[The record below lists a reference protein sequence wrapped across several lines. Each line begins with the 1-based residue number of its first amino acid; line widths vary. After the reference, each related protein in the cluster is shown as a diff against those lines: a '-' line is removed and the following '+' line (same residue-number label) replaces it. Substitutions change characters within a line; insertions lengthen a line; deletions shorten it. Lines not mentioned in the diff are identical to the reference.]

1 MFAELMRPLS
11 IVLFLVIVSSQAAVS
26 GQTTRAEI
34 IEKQRADKA
43 AKLET
48 YKPGRL
54 EKILINAEDG
64 KLKRL
69 VAPYNGFYVG
79 YGYSYKPTG
88 SGFAVGGG
96 FRHDLFDRRARI
108 VFEAGQSYRN
118 YNMVRGDFSLPRL
131 AQGRL
136 EAGVEGVYRRQPQDD
151 YFGPGP
157 DSREQD
163 RVSYLYKDTEVNGRA
178 ILTLKPWFHIGTRAG
193 RIAPDI
199 GSGTDDLIPSIEA
212 LFDDEAAPGLN
223 EQPAFLFGEGFAEI
237 DYRDEPGHTRAGG
250 HYTLSLRGYS
260 DRDLDQYGFRAVD
273 MRLQQFIPI
282 FDKKRVF
289 AFQLVVSGSDA
300 TNGGRVPFYMHPT
313 LGGGQ
318 TLRSE
323 RDYRFRDT
331 HMVLMNAEYRWEA
344 FSALDMALFTD
355 WGKVAPKFSALDFSD
370 LEHAYG
376 IGFRVV
382 AAQNVIFRLDIATGG
397 STGIRYM
404 FKFNRVF

>member
-1 MFAELMRPLS
+1 MFQKTMRPLA
-11 IVLFLVIVSSQAAVS
+11 IALFLVIVSGQAAVS
-26 GQTTRAEI
+26 GQTTRAEL
-34 IEKQRADKA
+34 IEKQREDKA

-64 KLKRL
+64 KLRRL
-69 VAPYNGFYVG
+69 IAPHNGFFVG
-79 YGYSYKPTG
+79 WGYTYRPTG
-88 SGFAVGGG
+88 AGFALGGG
-96 FRHDLFDRRARI
+96 FRHDLFDRRARV
-108 VFEAGQSYRN
+108 VFEAGQSFRN

-131 AQGRL
+131 AHGNL
-136 EAGVEGVYRRQPQDD
+136 EVGVEGVYRHQPQDD

-157 DSREQD
+157 DSLGEN
-163 RVSYLYKDTEVNGRA
+163 RVSYLYKDNEFNGRA
-178 ILTLKPWFHIGTRAG
+178 VFTPRSWFNVGTRFG
-193 RIAPDI
+193 RISPTIDQ
-199 GSGTDDLIPSIEA
+199 GTDDLMPSIEQV
-212 LFDDEAAPGLN
+212 FDDSDAPGLT
-223 EQPAFLFGEGFAEI
+223 EQPTFLYGEGFAEI

-250 HYTLSLRGYS
+250 HYAVRLRKYS
-260 DRDLDQYGFRAVD
+260 DRDLDQYGFNAVD
-273 MRLQQFIPI
+273 VRLRQFFPI

-289 AFQLVVSGSDA
+289 AFQLAVSGTDA
-300 TNGGRVPFYMHPT
+300 ASGSRVPFYYQPT

-318 TLRSE
+318 SLRSE

-331 HMVLMNAEYRWEA
+331 HMLLMNAEYRWEA

-355 WGKVAPKFSALDFSD
+355 WGKVAPKFSDLDFSD

-397 STGIRYM
+397 SEGIRYM
-404 FKFNRVF
+404 FKYSKVF

>member
-1 MFAELMRPLS
+1 MRPLS

-26 GQTTRAEI
+26 GQTTRTEI
-34 IEKQRADKA
+34 IEKQREDKA
-43 AKLET
+43 ATLAT

-54 EKILINAEDG
+54 EKLLMNAEDG

-88 SGFAVGGG
+88 SGFALGGG
-96 FRHDLFDRRARI
+96 FRHDLFDRRARV

-157 DSREQD
+157 DSRE
-163 RVSYLYKDTEVNGRA
+163 RIASATCTRTPSSTGARSSPFGRGSR
-178 ILTLKPWFHIGTRAG
+178 IGTRAG

-199 GSGTDDLIPSIEA
+199 GSGTDDLIPSIEE

-273 MRLQQFIPI
+273 MRLQQFVPI

-300 TNGGRVPFYMHPT
+300 TTAGRVPFYMQPT

-331 HMVLMNAEYRWEA
+331 HMLLMNAEYRWEA

-355 WGKVAPKFSALDFSD
+355 WGKVAPKFSDLDFSD

-397 STGIRYM
+397 SEGIRYM
-404 FKFNRVF
+404 FKFSKVF

>member
-1 MFAELMRPLS
+1 MRPLS
-11 IVLFLVIVSSQAAVS
+11 IVLFLIIVS
-26 GQTTRAEI
+26 GQVVVSGQATRAEI

-43 AKLET
+43 AKLEP

-54 EKILINAEDG
+54 EKILLNAEDG

-69 VAPYNGFYVG
+69 IAPHNGFFVG
-79 YGYSYKPTG
+79 WGYTYRPTG
-88 SGFAVGGG
+88 AGFALGGG
-96 FRHDLFDRRARI
+96 FRHDLFERRARV
-108 VFEAGQSYRN
+108 VFEAGQSLRN

-131 AQGRL
+131 ARGRV
-136 EAGVEGVYRRQPQDD
+136 EAGVEGIYRHQPQDD

-157 DSREQD
+157 DSLNEN
-163 RVSYLYKDTEVNGRA
+163 RVDYLYKDAEFNGRA
-178 ILTLKPWFHIGTRAG
+178 IVTLRPWFNVGTRIG
-193 RIAPDI
+193 RVSPDV
-199 GSGTDDLIPSIEA
+199 GSGTDSKIPSIEQV
-212 LFDDEAAPGLN
+212 FDDAAAPGLN
-223 EQPAFLFGEGFAEI
+223 EQPAFVYGEGFAEI

-250 HYTLSLRGYS
+250 HYLVTLRKYS

-273 MRLQQFIPI
+273 VMLRQFVPI

-289 AFQLVVSGSDA
+289 AFQLAVSGADA
-300 TNGGRVPFYMHPT
+300 DSGSRVPFYYQPT

-318 TLRSE
+318 SLRSV

-331 HMVLMNAEYRWEA
+331 HMLLMNAEYRWEA
-344 FSALDMALFTD
+344 FAALDMALFTD
-355 WGKVAPKFSALDFSD
+355 WGKVAPKFSDLDFSN

-397 STGIRYM
+397 DDGIRYM
-404 FKFNRVF
+404 FKYSKVF